1 MAVLLNYLYG
11 DKLPLRAVS
20 DHVSVVPK
28 EGCTIVT
35 TGWPK
40 LLFFFNADPLVC
52 LSEGAR
58 FTVSRGDTLILR
70 GENPI
75 RFFPGDGVPE
85 TRLHVLAVYFE
96 TPLHAVAKDDPR
108 WDVGL
113 EEYLRSTFTRN
124 SLLRASD
131 APELWHLALRLRAE
145 CENLRSYR
153 QGVVCEL
160 ARQWTLRIAELS
172 GFQQGPASSPD
183 QLLARRAIAHLAA
196 RDFQGSVQD
205 LSRSLGVSSTALQKA
220 FLQHSGLSLNRYL
233 QWLSIE
239 WAKLLLLQSNLSM
252 VQVARRLRYGSTSAF
267 CRAFRARTGLSPR
280 GYRGTHDGASAAWV
294 AKTSSQD
301 EPAQFVP
308 PSVIVPR
315 WQYCEGKVSPSTVS
329 LLWCLEGKIS
339 VRRPGRKVMELS
351 ASQSE
356 MLILSA
362 GKSCEV
368 RLSDEQSTAIL
379 LEGPAEAKALN
390 RWLKWQPR
398 FDLNLLRALLISEPQ
413 SRHERLWIESHLR
426 LLWLDSLRFAIEES
440 RASTQPNR
448 AKPSHK
454 LLIQQACDFI
464 QKHFRESLSLDE
476 IAHAVGVSGEH
487 LARIFRTE
495 HGQTVMNQLF
505 ATRIY
510 HAKKSL
516 LRSSDS
522 LDRIAELSGFSTTSH
537 FCRIFKEHTTLT
549 PTEFRARRI
558 AEV

>member
-108 WDVGL
+108 WDVDL

-131 APELWHLALRLRAE
+131 APELWPLALRLRAE
-145 CENLRSYR
+145 CENLQSYR

-172 GFQQGPASSPD
+172 GLQKGHASSPE
-183 QLLARRAIAHLAA
+183 QLLTRRAIAHLAA

-205 LSRSLGVSSTALQKA
+205 LSRSLGVPSTALQKA
-220 FLQHSGLSLNRYL
+220 FVQHSGLSLNRYL

-280 GYRGTHDGASAAWV
+280 SYRGTHDGASTVWV
-294 AKTSSQD
+294 AKASSQD
-301 EPAQFVP
+301 EPAQFVSP
-308 PSVIVPR
+308 PVSVPR
-315 WQYCEGKVSPSTVS
+315 WQRCEGKVRPSTVS
-329 LLWCLEGKIS
+329 LLWCLEGKFS
-339 VRRPGRKVMELS
+339 VRRPGRKVVELS
-351 ASQSE
+351 ASQG
-356 MLILSA
+356 MLVLSA
-362 GKSCEV
+362 DKAYEV
-368 RLSDEQSTAIL
+368 RLSEEQSSAIL

-390 RWLKWQPR
+390 RWSEWQPR
-398 FDLNLLRALLISEPQ
+398 FDLNLLRPLLLSGPQ
-413 SRHERLWIESHLR
+413 NRHERLWIESHLR
-426 LLWLDSLRFAIEES
+426 LLWLDWFRFAMEQS
-440 RASTQPNR
+440 KASTQPNR
-448 AKPSHK
+448 TKPSHK
-454 LLIQQACDFI
+454 LLIQQACDFM
-464 QKHFRESLSLDE
+464 QKHFRDSLSLDE

-510 HAKKSL
+510 HAKKTL
-516 LRSSDS
+516 LRSADS
-522 LDRIAELSGFSTTSH
+522 LDQIAELSGFTTTSH
-537 FCRIFKEHTTLT
+537 FCRIFKEHTALT
-549 PTEFRARRI
+549 PTEYRARRI
-558 AEV
+558 AEI